1 MKKTILLLF
10 LTFLPADGFCFFF
23 GRGADRTP
31 EMFETMRS
39 DFEKGDCA
47 SVFGKA
53 GSFFNER
60 PSSELK
66 EKAYQYMGRC
76 YEREGLADRA
86 ISLYQLASGL
96 YPENHFF
103 AARLAGIYLNTG
115 FYENSITL
123 FVKIISVRSWDLEAN
138 LGLARAYARLGF
150 LSRAKNYY
158 SRAAALTN
166 FGDPAMLKEYASL
179 MIKKRDWPEVL
190 MLAEKGRNAEPS
202 DAFWPRTLA
211 QVSSGKGDYKKA
223 WAYMNSALKL
233 SPESRPLA
241 LERALYLLLSG
252 NTGAAIAGADE
263 ALAKIARD
271 PLAALIKA
279 MALFKEG
286 KIDRARSYFESAA
299 RDGEPFTAK
308 IAGAFLKASTAKENR

>member
-1 MKKTILLLF
+1 MRKAILLLF

-23 GRGADRTP
+23 GRGADGTP
-31 EMFETMRS
+31 GMFEAMRS

-47 SVFGKA
+47 SVFEKA
-53 GSFFNER
+53 GSFLNER
-60 PSSELK
+60 PSTGLK

-96 YPENHFF
+96 YPENYFF

-123 FVKIISVRSWDLEAN
+123 FTKIISVRSWDLEAN

-150 LSRAKNYY
+150 LSKAKNYY
-158 SRAAALTN
+158 SRAVALTDFGDLAALR
-166 FGDPAMLKEYASL
+166 EYASL
-179 MIKKRDWPEVL
+179 MIKKRDWPEAL
-190 MLAEKGRNAEPS
+190 MLAEKGRQAGPA

-211 QVSSGKGDYKKA
+211 RIAAGKGDYKKA
-223 WAYMNSALKL
+223 WAYMNSGVKL

-252 NTGAAIAGADE
+252 NTGAAITGADE
-263 ALAKIARD
+263 ALAKIPRD

-286 KIDRARSYFESAA
+286 KIDKARSFFELAA
-299 RDGEPFTAK
+299 QNGEPFTAK
-308 IAGAFLKASTAKENR
+308 IAEAFLKVPGAKK

>member
-1 MKKTILLLF
+1 MRKTILLLF
-10 LTFLPADGFCFFF
+10 FTFLPADGFCFFF

-31 EMFETMRS
+31 EMLEAIRA

-47 SVFGKA
+47 SVFEKA
-53 GSFFNER
+53 GSFLNER

-96 YPENHFF
+96 YPENCFF
-103 AARLAGIYLNTG
+103 AARLAGIYLDTG

-123 FVKIISVRSWDLEAN
+123 FTKILSVRQDDLEAN

-150 LSRAKNYY
+150 LSRAKTHY
-158 SRAAALTN
+158 SMAVALTD
-166 FGDPAMLKEYASL
+166 FGDPAVLAEYASV
-179 MIKKRDWPEVL
+179 MIKKRDWPEAL
-190 MLAEKGRNAEPS
+190 MLAEKGRQAGPA

-211 QVSSGKGDYKKA
+211 RIAAGKGDYKKA

-252 NTGAAIAGADE
+252 NTGAAVTGVDE
-263 ALAKIARD
+263 TLANIPND
-271 PLAALIKA
+271 PLASLIKA

-286 KIDRARSYFESAA
+286 KISQARSFFELAA
-299 RDGEPFTAK
+299 QNGEPFTAK
-308 IAGAFLKASTAKENR
+308 IAEAFLKVPGVKGS

>member
-1 MKKTILLLF
+1 MRKTILLFF
-10 LTFLPADGFCFFF
+10 LTFLPVDGFCFFF

-31 EMFETMRS
+31 EMFEAMRS

-47 SVFGKA
+47 SVVEKA
-53 GSFFNER
+53 GSFLNER
-60 PSSELK
+60 PSSVLK
-66 EKAYQYMGRC
+66 ETVFQYMGRC

-96 YPENHFF
+96 YPGNYFF
-103 AARLAGIYLNTG
+103 AARLAEIYLDAG

-123 FVKIISVRSWDLEAN
+123 FTKIISVRPGDLEAN

-150 LSRAKNYY
+150 LSRAKKYY
-158 SRAAALTN
+158 SRAVALTDFGDLAALR
-166 FGDPAMLKEYASL
+166 EYASL
-179 MIKKRDWPEVL
+179 MIKKRDWPEAS

-211 QVSSGKGDYKKA
+211 QVWAGKGDYEQA
-223 WAYMNSALKL
+223 LAYMNSAVKF
-233 SPESRPLA
+233 SPKSRPLA
-241 LERALYLLLSG
+241 LERALYLVLSG
-252 NTGAAIAGADE
+252 NTGSAVIGADE
-263 ALAKIARD
+263 ALAKSPSD

-286 KIDRARSYFESAA
+286 EIDKARSYFESAV

-308 IAGAFLKASTAKENR
+308 IAGAFLKITGAKR